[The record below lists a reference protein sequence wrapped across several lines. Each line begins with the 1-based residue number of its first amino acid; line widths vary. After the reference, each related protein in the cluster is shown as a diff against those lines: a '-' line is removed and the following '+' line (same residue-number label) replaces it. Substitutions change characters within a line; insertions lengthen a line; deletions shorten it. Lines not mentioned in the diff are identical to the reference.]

1 VSSLRICSLYP
12 ELMNIYADRGN
23 IAVLRARCEWRGIG
37 FEHGAASMRKAVDP
51 DAWDVFYMGGGQDR
65 DQAAVAVD
73 MVETK
78 RDALHAAA
86 GRGAVVL
93 AVCGGYQLLG
103 HRYRG
108 HQGDE
113 IPGIGLVDLETVAGD
128 RRMIGNILCTCD
140 LDDGQGP
147 RQLVGFENH
156 AGRTLLG
163 PGVAPLARVVAGHG
177 NDGESGREGVRQG
190 RIVGT
195 YIHGPLLPKNPWL
208 ADWLI
213 ARALERRHGKVR
225 LEPLDD
231 AFERRAADS
240 AARIARA

>member
-1 VSSLRICSLYP
+1 VRLVLCQLYP
-12 ELMNIYADRGN
+12 AHLSIYADRGN
-23 IAVLRARCEWRGIG
+23 VQVLRQRCAWRGIELVERPLELG
-37 FEHGAASMRKAVDP
+37 GTLERGGADL
-51 DAWDVFYMGGGQDR
+51 YLIGGGQDR
-65 DQAAVAVD
+65 DQVLVASDLQRQRDVLHGSVADGAA
-73 MVETK
+73 
-78 RDALHAAA
+78 
-86 GRGAVVL
+86 VL
-93 AVCGGYQLLG
+93 AVCGGYQMLG
-103 HRYRG
+103 HRYLG

-113 IPGIGLVDLETVAGD
+113 IPGVGLVDLETVAGE

-140 LDDGQGP
+140 LDDGEGP

-163 PGVAPLARVVAGHG
+163 PGVTPLARVVAGHG
-177 NDGESGREGVRQG
+177 NDGESGFEGVRQG
-190 RIVGT
+190 KVVGT

-213 ARALERRHGKVR
+213 ARALERAHGSVK